1 MKPNID
7 FEKIVEA
14 AQLYRP
20 DVLSPYVIMGELV
33 GALTSQIA
41 IAESAERILDN
52 WRRNIYRKKKNIQKE
67 ITQQTFTIFATSP
80 GI

>member
-1 MKPNID
+1 MKPSID

-20 DVLSPYVIMGELV
+20 DVLSPYAIMGELV
-33 GALTSQIA
+33 EALTSQIA

-52 WRRNIYRKKKNIQKE
+52 WRRNIYRKKKSNNWLRMHKI
-67 ITQQTFTIFATSP
+67 P
-80 GI
+80 MRRRGL